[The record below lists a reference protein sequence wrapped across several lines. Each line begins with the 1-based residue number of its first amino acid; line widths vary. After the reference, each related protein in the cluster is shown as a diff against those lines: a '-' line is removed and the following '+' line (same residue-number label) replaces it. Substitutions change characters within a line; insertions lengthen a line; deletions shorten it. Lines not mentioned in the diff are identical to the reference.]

1 MKRVTVGAIVLDV
14 FLLTGAISIIVYFF
28 VEDNV
33 YGLISII
40 VSLIII
46 GGIIGFQFWYYGNT
60 ASGNRALKT
69 QESDFNNGI
78 ERVVTVYDI
87 DGKVIQKYEGKFDVT
102 YDSSR
107 ILFDDENGKR
117 HVVYY
122 TTGTVT
128 IDEK

>member
-14 FLLTGAISIIVYFF
+14 FLLIGAISIIVYFF
-28 VEDNV
+28 AEDNV

-46 GGIIGFQFWYYGNT
+46 GEIIGFQFWYYGNT